1 MVSMSLEF
9 DLLRDRAK
17 MLGSVRA
24 FFAEKGV
31 LEVDTPILSKA
42 APVDAYI
49 DVMRVEMGGGKIGYL
64 HTSPEYGLKKLLSR
78 GSGDIYQL
86 GHVFRAEEESPLH
99 SPEFTMLEWY
109 RIGMPYI
116 DFIEETLDLL
126 RLFLGDLPSEILTYR
141 EALIK
146 FADVDLSTEEDLYS
160 SAIKRGIN
168 VSEDAKMW
176 DRDALLTLLF
186 SHLVEPEL
194 GKGILSVIT
203 DYPASQA
210 ALAKTAVIDGIEVA
224 MRFEIYY
231 RGIELANGF
240 DELTNAIEQRSRFEI
255 ENQKRIELGKEALPI
270 DEEFLEALERGIPEC
285 CGVAVGFDR
294 LMMLRNDQDQIQIHP

>member
-146 FADVDLSTEEDLYS
+146 FADVDLSMEEDLYS

-210 ALAKTAVIDGIEVA
+210 ALAKMAVIDGIEVA
-224 MRFEIYY
+224 RRFEIYY